1 MKIGLIG
8 LAGSGKSY
16 ILKTISRYDFDVIEV
31 DKIGHEALKDKGI
44 SSLVQDRFGTTDRSE
59 LGKIVFSD
67 DSALRDLEAITHPW
81 IKERV
86 IELIEG
92 NGNFVLDAAILF
104 RMGLHK
110 LVDEVWLVYASF
122 PERLKRVE
130 KRGWSK
136 EELLKRDSAV
146 VDDVLGNT
154 DKVSK
159 TIMNEEDDIA
169 LIEVERAFGF

>member
-16 ILKTISRYDFDVIEV
+16 ISKILNQYEFDIIEV
-31 DKIGHEALKDKGI
+31 DKIGHEALKDKSI
-44 SSLVQDRFGTTDRSE
+44 ASLVQDRFGTTDRSE

-67 DSALRDLEAITHPW
+67 DGALRDLEEIIHPW

-86 IELIEG
+86 TELTEG
-92 NGNFVLDAAILF
+92 KDNFVLDAAILF
-104 RMGLHK
+104 RIGLHK

-130 KRGWSK
+130 ERGWNK

-146 VDDVLGNT
+146 VEDVLRNA
-154 DKVSK
+154 DKVTK
-159 TIMNEEDDIA
+159 TIMNEKSDAAIA
-169 LIEVERAFGF
+169 KFLIERL